1 MDNHVRKVG
10 SHVFSLETSI
20 RLMERWQINRKNMYR
35 PGSDYVITSL
45 NPQKLE
51 NKSQKFPFIE
61 EMQVIDRTTAF

>member
-1 MDNHVRKVG
+1 
-10 SHVFSLETSI
+10 
-20 RLMERWQINRKNMYR
+20 MERWQINRKNMYR

-51 NKSQKFPFIE
+51 NKYQKFPFIE